1 MDHLL
6 SIIYPSGRM
15 DIYMDRFFPIDQAR
29 LRKLLRVV
37 DMADNRDELRKQM
50 ADFCRARAE
59 ELFQHAQKT
68 DDGHTMATDLREAIK
83 RQQERLDNLKKR
95 QANKYYQDKERRK
108 LKELKE
114 AERLTKNAEVIE
126 S

>member
-29 LRKLLRVV
+29 LRKLLHVV

-114 AERLTKNAEVIE
+114 AERLKKNAEVIE

>member
-37 DMADNRDELRKQM
+37 DMADNRDELRKQS

-83 RQQERLDNLKKR
+83 RQQERLDNLKKH
-95 QANKYYQDKERRK
+95 QANKDYQDKERRK

>member
-1 MDHLL
+1 MSEEDHLMDHLL

-50 ADFCRARAE
+50 ADFCRARA
-59 ELFQHAQKT
+59 A
-68 DDGHTMATDLREAIK
+68 R
-83 RQQERLDNLKKR
+83 
-95 QANKYYQDKERRK
+95 
-108 LKELKE
+108 
-114 AERLTKNAEVIE
+114 
-126 S
+126 

>member
-37 DMADNRDELRKQM
+37 DMADNRDELRKQS